1 MSILDDAMEEHMA
14 YIVLSLDRPFS
25 FKDFLSF
32 KAGETE
38 KEHRI
43 THGTFRNKI
52 SKFRKA
58 GIVESSFYSGCAFYT
73 LKGHPFTKAMT
84 PDHTGA
90 PASNSNKFHR
100 MLQSLPLDTQSI
112 HNIRL
117 RFTAPGIWTSASV
130 SNFYNNSNKDILIPS
145 WSREGALVKVTIHKT
160 DVVSV
165 IVSCSLR
172 PIALDFNGI
181 IAFFTLLATT
191 EERLRSLLSL
201 PSNGN
206 RVTIPDYKTWIIT
219 MWHFGRDSLTEFAG
233 EKFSITVEDAMHGL
247 TRIYSKTFA
256 TIKGNNRERRNKTR
270 VRLETQQYPNTTV
283 LHALQL
289 DNP

>member
-1 MSILDDAMEEHMA
+1 
-14 YIVLSLDRPFS
+14 
-25 FKDFLSF
+25 
-32 KAGETE
+32 
-38 KEHRI
+38 
-43 THGTFRNKI
+43 
-52 SKFRKA
+52 
-58 GIVESSFYSGCAFYT
+58 
-73 LKGHPFTKAMT
+73 
-84 PDHTGA
+84 
-90 PASNSNKFHR
+90 

-172 PIALDFNGI
+172 PIALDSNGI
-181 IAFFTLLATT
+181 IGFFTLLATT

-256 TIKGNNRERRNKTR
+256 TIKGKNRERRNKTR
-270 VRLETQQYPNTTV
+270 VRRETQQYPNTTV